1 MRGLYWEEWAI
12 GAEFESPGRTV
23 TEADIVTFAGLSGDY
38 NPLHINEEYCKT
50 TQFGTRIAHG
60 PLVYAIAAGLI
71 FQLHLYDD
79 TLIAFLGFDSL
90 KFTNPVKAGD
100 TIHAKLKVLE
110 KRESSRADRGIM
122 KRQLQV
128 FNQRGEMVQDAV
140 QAFLLKRILHHV
152 AALVEH
158 LQLALHDAAISARRF
173 TFFQYLQ
180 FRMDGVARLHRM
192 GEFQTVES

>member
-1 MRGLYWEEWAI
+1 MRGMYWEEWEI
-12 GAEFESPGRTV
+12 GAEFESPARTV
-23 TEADIVTFAGLSGDY
+23 TETDIVMFAGLSGDY
-38 NPLHINEEYCKT
+38 NPLHVNEEHCKN

-128 FNQRGEMVQDAV
+128 FNQRGDMVQDAV
-140 QAFLLKRILHHV
+140 QAFLLKRKP
-152 AALVEH
+152 A
-158 LQLALHDAAISARRF
+158 
-173 TFFQYLQ
+173 
-180 FRMDGVARLHRM
+180 
-192 GEFQTVES
+192 